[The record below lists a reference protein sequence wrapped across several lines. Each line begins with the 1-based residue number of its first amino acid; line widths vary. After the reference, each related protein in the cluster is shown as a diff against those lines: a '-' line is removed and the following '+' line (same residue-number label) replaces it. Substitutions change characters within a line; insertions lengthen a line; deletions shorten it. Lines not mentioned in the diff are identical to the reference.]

1 MKNLEQQFARAMFEL
16 SLEEGEREIVRD
28 ELHLIE
34 DVLKENPTYKIL
46 LDTPAVTREEKLAL
60 VESAFSSL
68 SSENVKNLLK
78 LLTERRECHLFSSI
92 VRAFDALYDEALGIL
107 RVEAITAFA
116 MTEDQKLALAAKL
129 TKKTKKR
136 IVLTNTTNP
145 EVLGGVLLRYGEV
158 QLDGTLKSRLDTL
171 SESIASVIVD

>member
-16 SLEEGEREIVRD
+16 SQENGEREIVRE

-34 DVLKENPTYKIL
+34 DVLKQNPTYGTL
-46 LDTPAVTREEKLAL
+46 LDTPAITREEKLSL
-60 VESAFSSL
+60 VENAFASL
-68 SSENVKNLLK
+68 GSENVKNLMK

-107 RVEAITAFA
+107 RVEAITAYA
-116 MTEDQKLALAAKL
+116 MTDAQKTALEAKLA
-129 TKKTKKR
+129 KKTQKT
-136 IVLTNTTNP
+136 IVLTNIIKP

-158 QLDGTLKSRLDTL
+158 QLDGTLKNRLDTL
-171 SESIASVIVD
+171 AESISGVIVE

>member
-16 SLEEGEREIVRD
+16 SQENGEREIVRE

-34 DVLKENPTYKIL
+34 DVLKQNPTYGTL
-46 LDTPAVTREEKLAL
+46 LDTPAITREEKLSL
-60 VESAFSSL
+60 VENAFASL
-68 SSENVKNLLK
+68 GSENVKNLMK

-107 RVEAITAFA
+107 RVEAITAYA
-116 MTEDQKLALAAKL
+116 MTDAQKTALEAKLA
-129 TKKTKKR
+129 KKTQKT
-136 IVLTNTTNP
+136 IVLTNIVKP

-158 QLDGTLKSRLDTL
+158 QLDGTLKNRLDTL
-171 SESIASVIVD
+171 AESISDVIVE